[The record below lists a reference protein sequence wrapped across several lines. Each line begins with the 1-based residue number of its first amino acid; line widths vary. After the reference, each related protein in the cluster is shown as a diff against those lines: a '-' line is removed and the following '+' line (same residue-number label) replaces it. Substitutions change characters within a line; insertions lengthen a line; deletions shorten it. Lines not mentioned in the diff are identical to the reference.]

1 MISNNE
7 LKYAEELD
15 KLHDDLALKR
25 EEVMRLREVEK
36 ELTFY
41 KGKAE
46 GVDGL
51 REQNER
57 LDETNER
64 LRDQLKNLT
73 VEGNES

>member
-1 MISNNE
+1 MQIAELEQKYEEKESECKDLHEMISNNE

-15 KLHDDLALKR
+15 RLHDELALKR

-51 REQNER
+51 R
-57 LDETNER
+57 
-64 LRDQLKNLT
+64 
-73 VEGNES
+73 